1 MIRISDVRPLGSGG
15 GVAKRVVA
23 KPNKAQAKPQSASV
37 DNAPAKKAFAAL
49 FTHVAQTGATSV
61 HIEPHDGEVRVRY
74 RVDGLLRDGEDFAG
88 ISIHAATKH
97 IKSLAN
103 LDSDEDRVPQD
114 GRFEAAIGDEKY
126 VVRASLLPVADG
138 EKIVLHFANQTNAP
152 HDLERLGYWGHS
164 LQAMTDA
171 AEHTHGL
178 ILVGG
183 PSGAGKSATLYG
195 LLHMAAHPTRSLA
208 TVEET
213 IEHRVPG
220 VNQTPVNMKAGMT
233 FASALRAV
241 LQQDPNVLM
250 VSDIQEP
257 DTASATVRA
266 ALAGRLVMA
275 GMTTHDVA
283 ATITHTTA
291 MGVEP
296 YLLASSLRAVANQR
310 LVRRLC
316 IDCREHYKP
325 SKEEFASA
333 CEAVGLHHNGALSHM
348 AELESTAAAELGLS
362 VKSAAIK
369 DGKITQLWRA
379 KEGGCAA
386 CGGTG
391 YKGRVAIAEVMA
403 VSPAIQKL
411 IFSSAAPETLY
422 ERAVSEGM
430 MPLPLDGLVKAAL
443 GMTSVEEVLRV
454 TSQ

>member
-1 MIRISDVRPLGSGG
+1 MIRISDVRPLESGG

-23 KPNKAQAKPQSASV
+23 KPKKAHVQSKSAV
-37 DNAPAKKAFAAL
+37 VNDAPAKKALAELFIDAVRADAA
-49 FTHVAQTGATSV
+49 SI
-61 HIEPHDGEVRVRY
+61 HIEPHGSDVRVRY
-74 RVDGLLRDGEDFAG
+74 RVDGLLRDGKG
-88 ISIHAATKH
+88 LSGATIPSVAKAV
-97 IKSLAN
+97 KVLAN
-103 LDSDEDRVPQD
+103 LDTDEDRVPQD
-114 GRFEAAIGDEKY
+114 GRFETGIDEQKY
-126 VVRASLLPVADG
+126 VVRVSLLPVADG
-138 EKIVLHFANQTNAP
+138 EKIVLHLANQTNAP

-171 AEHTHGL
+171 AEHAHGL

-183 PSGAGKSATLYG
+183 PAGAGKTATLYG
-195 LLHMAAHPTRSLA
+195 LLHMAAHPTRNLA

-220 VNQTPVNMKAGMT
+220 VNQTPVNTKAGMT

-250 VSDIQEP
+250 VSNIQEP
-257 DTASATVRA
+257 DAAGASIRA

-275 GMTTHDVA
+275 GMMTHDVA
-283 ATITHTTA
+283 ATISHVIA

-316 IDCREHYKP
+316 VDCRESYKP
-325 SKEEFASA
+325 SKEEFSAA
-333 CEAVGLHHNGALSHM
+333 CEAVGLNHSGALSHM
-348 AELESTAAAELGLS
+348 GELESVAAAELGL
-362 VKSAAIK
+362 KIKGSALK
-369 DGKITQLWRA
+369 DGKVTQLWRA

-391 YKGRVAIAEVMA
+391 YRGRVAIAEVMT
-403 VSPAIQKL
+403 VSPSIQKL
-411 IFSSAAPETLY
+411 VFSSAAPEVLY
-422 ERAVSEGM
+422 ERAVAEGM

-443 GMTSVEEVLRV
+443 GITSLEEVLRA
-454 TSQ
+454 TSN

>member
-1 MIRISDVRPLGSGG
+1 MIRISDVKPLESGG

-23 KPNKAQAKPQSASV
+23 QPKRAQVKPKSAV
-37 DNAPAKKAFAAL
+37 IDDTPVKKAFAGLLADA
-49 FTHVAQTGATSV
+49 VRTGATSV
-61 HIEPHDGEVRVRY
+61 HIEPHGNDVKVRY
-74 RVDGLLRDGEDFAG
+74 RVDGLLRDGKGLSDLTSEYVARWV
-88 ISIHAATKH
+88 
-97 IKSLAN
+97 KSLAN
-103 LDSDEDRVPQD
+103 LDADEDRVPQD
-114 GRFEAAIGDEKY
+114 GRFETAIDDDKY
-126 VVRASLLPVADG
+126 VVRVSLLPVADG
-138 EKIVLHFANQTNAP
+138 EKIVLHLANQTNAP

-171 AEHTHGL
+171 AEHAHGL

-183 PSGAGKSATLYG
+183 PAGAGKTATLYG
-195 LLHMAAHPTRSLA
+195 LLHMAAHPTRNLA
-208 TVEET
+208 TVEEA

-220 VNQTPVNMKAGMT
+220 VNQTPVNAKAGMT

-250 VSDIQEP
+250 VSNIQEP
-257 DTASATVRA
+257 DTAGAAIRA

-283 ATITHTTA
+283 ATVSHVTA

-316 IDCREHYKP
+316 VDCRESYKP
-325 SKEEFASA
+325 TKEEFAAA
-333 CEAVGLHHNGALSHM
+333 CEAVGLSHNGALSHM
-348 AELESTAAAELGLS
+348 AELEAVAIAELGLK
-362 VKSAAIK
+362 VKGSAFK

-391 YKGRVAIAEVMA
+391 YKGRVAIAEVMT
-403 VSPAIQKL
+403 VSPGIQKL
-411 IFSSAAPETLY
+411 VFSSAAPEALY
-422 ERAVSEGM
+422 ERAVAEGM
-430 MPLPLDGLVKAAL
+430 MPLPLDGLVKAAV
-443 GMTSVEEVLRV
+443 GMTSLEEVLRA
-454 TSQ
+454 TSN

>member
-1 MIRISDVRPLGSGG
+1 MIRISDVKPLGSGG
-15 GVAKRVVA
+15 GVVKRVVA
-23 KPNKAQAKPQSASV
+23 KPNKAQVRSRGASIDDASAQ
-37 DNAPAKKAFAAL
+37 DALTAL
-49 FTHVAQTGATSV
+49 FTHVDQAGATSV
-61 HIEPHDGEVRVRY
+61 HIEPQGGEVRVRF
-74 RVDGLLRDGEDFAG
+74 RVDGLLRDGEDLAG
-88 ISIHAATKH
+88 VSSQAAAKH
-97 IKSLAN
+97 IKLLAN
-103 LDSDEDRVPQD
+103 LDADEDRVPQD
-114 GRFEAAIGDEKY
+114 GRFETTVGDEKY

-138 EKIVLHFANQTNAP
+138 EKIVLHFTNQTNAP

-164 LQAMTDA
+164 LQAMIDA

-195 LLHMAAHPTRSLA
+195 LLHVTAHPTRNLA

-220 VNQTPVNMKAGMT
+220 VNQTPVNTKAGMT

-250 VSDIQEP
+250 VSGIQEP
-257 DTASATVRA
+257 DAAGATIRA

-275 GMTTHDVA
+275 GMVTHDVA
-283 ATITHTTA
+283 ATISHTIA

-310 LVRRLC
+310 LIRRLC
-316 IDCREHYKP
+316 VDCRENYKP
-325 SKEEFASA
+325 SKEEFVAA

-348 AELESTAAAELGLS
+348 ADLESTAAAELGIK
-362 VKSAAIK
+362 VKSPAIK

-391 YKGRVAIAEVMA
+391 YKGRIAIAEVMT
-403 VSPAIQKL
+403 VSPAVQKL
-411 IFSSAAPETLY
+411 IFSSAAPEALY
-422 ERAVSEGM
+422 ERAVAEGM

-443 GMTSVEEVLRV
+443 GMTSIEEVIRV
-454 TSQ
+454 TSH